1 MIDLHHAGEHQT
13 VKMRAQATD
22 VSRELEGQHG
32 DGTVRKVHAGP
43 TQAGFLIEPGIGRH
57 IMGHIGDVH
66 LQFEVAVFEMADGD
80 RIIEIARRFAV
91 DGDNR

>member
-1 MIDLHHAGEHQT
+1 
-13 VKMRAQATD
+13 
-22 VSRELEGQHG
+22 
-32 DGTVRKVHAGP
+32 
-43 TQAGFLIEPGIGRH
+43 
-57 IMGHIGDVH
+57 MGHIGDVH